1 MYPMLKF
8 NSENEAIKKLIIGGE
23 TDSSFFSPGTKRKA
37 ERTYSSSSDS
47 EAIETIINNKP
58 FTNRLRS
65 EIMKRFVNDKGQNLG
80 FYEKKFHN
88 EMEEIKK
95 DLLKLVPKNS
105 NFKESWKKAGD
116 SFKNDKN
123 LKK

>member
-1 MYPMLKF
+1 MLNTNVSKL
-8 NSENEAIKKLIIGGE
+8 NSENEAIKKLIIGV
-23 TDSSFFSPGTKRKA
+23 
-37 ERTYSSSSDS
+37 
-47 EAIETIINNKP
+47 NNKP

-65 EIMKRFVNDKGQNLG
+65 EIIKRFVNDKGQTLG

-105 NFKESWKKAGD
+105 NFKESWKKAIILRNFTGIFND
-116 SFKNDKN
+116 AGKNQYK
-123 LKK
+123 